1 MNLTA
6 QLPRWNLEPLFKG
19 LQSPDFQEAY
29 ARLEQQIADLE
40 ALFERHAIGPRPMRE
55 DDREAFAAIIEQL
68 NAISLS
74 QSRINTY
81 LYALV
86 STDSANEEAQA
97 QYSLFRKLSV
107 RLQKL
112 RPRLT
117 PWLARLDPEA
127 VRAGEYRILLDEA
140 RIQAEHLMSEAEEVL
155 AAELSLSGGSTFARL
170 HSDVSS
176 QITARVRGEELP
188 ISSLRLLAF
197 NPDEGT
203 RKAAYEAEL
212 EAWKAHQIPLA
223 AALNG
228 WKGQQSTLNRKRGWS
243 DDLEPTLFAN
253 RITRKALGAMQ
264 EVMETSFPSWRRY
277 FRAKARALGKASLD
291 WWDLFAPVGKGHSRW
306 SWEAGRDFIIE
317 HLASFSLADA
327 EVARRMYALERID
340 AEPRKGKQVGAYC
353 AHFGGGESLIFTNY
367 EESFGGVST
376 MAHELGHAYH
386 NYCLRSK
393 PPLLARGP
401 MTLAETASIMNETIV
416 TEAALRK
423 ASEAEQIT
431 LLEGNLQ
438 DAAQVIVD
446 IHSRF
451 LFERAVFERRRER
464 ELSASEFCALIQE
477 AQQATY
483 GDGLA
488 SYHPYMWAVKGHYY
502 GIDFYNYPYAFGLL
516 FGLALYNKHLEL
528 GPGFLSQY
536 EDLLASVG
544 VYPARELA
552 ARFGFDLEDPAFW
565 QAGMNVLMERIER
578 FEQLV
583 ADGR

>member
-1 MNLTA
+1 MSVTA

-19 LQSPDFQEAY
+19 LQSPDFLEAY
-29 ARLEQQIADLE
+29 ARLEQQITELE
-40 ALFERHAIGPRPMRE
+40 ALFERHEVRARPMRE
-55 DDREAFAAIIEQL
+55 GDAAAFAAVIEQL

-74 QSRINTY
+74 QNRINTY

-86 STDSANEEAQA
+86 STNSGDEEAQA
-97 QYSLFRKLSV
+97 RYSLFRNLSL

-112 RPRLT
+112 RSPLT
-117 PWLARLDPEA
+117 TWLASLDPEA
-127 VRAGEYRILLDEA
+127 VNAGEYRILLEEA
-140 RIQAEHLMSEAEEVL
+140 RVQAEHLMSEAEEVL
-155 AAELSLSGGSTFARL
+155 AAELSLSGGGAFARL
-170 HSDVSS
+170 HSNVSS
-176 QITARVRGEELP
+176 QITVKVRGEELP
-188 ISSLRLLAF
+188 ISSVRLLAF
-197 NPDEGT
+197 DPDEAT

-228 WKGQQSTLNRKRGWS
+228 WKGQQSTLNRKRGWA
-243 DDLEPTLFAN
+243 DDLEPTLFTN

-264 EVMETSFPSWRRY
+264 EVMEASFPHWRRY
-277 FRAKARALGKASLD
+277 FRAKAKALGKAGLD
-291 WWDLFAPVGKGHSRW
+291 WWDLFAPVGQGHRRW

-317 HLASFSLADA
+317 HLASFSPADA
-327 EVARRMYALERID
+327 EVARRMYAEGRID

-353 AHFGGGESLIFTNY
+353 SHFGGGESLIFTNY
-367 EESFGGVST
+367 EESFSGVST

-386 NYCLRSK
+386 NYCMRSK

-401 MTLAETASIMNETIV
+401 MTLAETASIMNETII

-423 ASEAEQIT
+423 VSQAEQVT

-451 LFERAVFERRRER
+451 LFERSVFERRKER
-464 ELSASEFCALIQE
+464 ELSASEFCALMLE

-528 GPGFLSQY
+528 GPDFLPQY

-544 VYPARELA
+544 VYPAKELA
-552 ARFGFDLEDPAFW
+552 ARFGFDLEDPGFW
-565 QAGMNVLMERIER
+565 QGGMDVLVERIGR
-578 FEQLV
+578 FEWLV
-583 ADGR
+583 G

>member
-1 MNLTA
+1 MSVTA

-19 LQSPDFQEAY
+19 LQSPDFLDAY
-29 ARLEQQIADLE
+29 ARLEQQITELE
-40 ALFERHAIGPRPMRE
+40 ALFERHEVRARPMRE
-55 DDREAFAAIIEQL
+55 GDAAAFAAVIEQL

-74 QSRINTY
+74 QNRINTY

-86 STDSANEEAQA
+86 STNSGDEEAQA
-97 QYSLFRKLSV
+97 RYSLFRNLSL

-112 RPRLT
+112 RSPLT
-117 PWLARLDPEA
+117 TWLASLDPEA
-127 VRAGEYRILLDEA
+127 VNAGEYRILLEEA
-140 RIQAEHLMSEAEEVL
+140 RVQAEHLMSEAEEVL
-155 AAELSLSGGSTFARL
+155 AAELSLSGGGAFARL
-170 HSDVSS
+170 HSNVSS
-176 QITARVRGEELP
+176 QITVKVRGEELP
-188 ISSLRLLAF
+188 ISSVRLLAF
-197 NPDEGT
+197 DPDEAT

-212 EAWKAHQIPLA
+212 EAWKAHRIPLA

-228 WKGQQSTLNRKRGWS
+228 WKGQQSTLNRKRGWA
-243 DDLEPTLFAN
+243 DDLEPTLFTN

-264 EVMETSFPSWRRY
+264 EVMEASFPHWRRY
-277 FRAKARALGKASLD
+277 FRAKAKALGKAGLD
-291 WWDLFAPVGKGHSRW
+291 WWDLFAPVGHSHSRW

-317 HLASFSLADA
+317 HLASFSPADA
-327 EVARRMYALERID
+327 EVARRMYAEGRID

-353 AHFGGGESLIFTNY
+353 SHFGGGESLIFTNY

-386 NYCLRSK
+386 NYCMRSK

-401 MTLAETASIMNETIV
+401 MTLAETASIMNETII

-423 ASEAEQIT
+423 ASEAEQVT

-451 LFERAVFERRRER
+451 LFERSVFERRKER
-464 ELSASEFCALIQE
+464 ELSASEFCALMLE

-528 GPGFLSQY
+528 GPDFLPQY

-544 VYPARELA
+544 VYPAKELA

-565 QAGMNVLMERIER
+565 QGGMDVLMERIGR
-578 FEQLV
+578 FERLV
-583 ADGR
+583 G

>member
-1 MNLTA
+1 MSITA

-19 LQSPDFQEAY
+19 LQSPDFLEAY
-29 ARLEQQIADLE
+29 ARLEQQITELE
-40 ALFERHAIGPRPMRE
+40 ALFGRHEVRARPMRE
-55 DDREAFAAIIEQL
+55 GDAAAFAAVIEQL

-81 LYALV
+81 LYALI
-86 STDSANEEAQA
+86 STDSGDEEAQA
-97 QYSLFRKLSV
+97 RYSLFRNLSL

-112 RPRLT
+112 RSPLT
-117 PWLARLDPEA
+117 TWLASLDPEA
-127 VRAGEYRILLDEA
+127 VNAGEYRILVEEA
-140 RIQAEHLMSEAEEVL
+140 RVQAQHLMSEPEEVL
-155 AAELSLSGGSTFARL
+155 AAELSLSGGGAFARL
-170 HSDVSS
+170 HSNVSS
-176 QITARVRGEELP
+176 QITVKVRGEELP
-188 ISSLRLLAF
+188 ISSVRLLAF
-197 NPDEGT
+197 NPDEAT

-228 WKGQQSTLNRKRGWS
+228 WKGQQSTLNRKRGWA
-243 DDLEPTLFAN
+243 DDLEPTLFTN

-264 EVMETSFPSWRRY
+264 EVMEASFPHWRRY
-277 FRAKARALGKASLD
+277 FRAKAKALGKAGLD
-291 WWDLFAPVGKGHSRW
+291 WWDLFAPVGQGHSRW
-306 SWEAGRDFIIE
+306 GWEAGRDFIIE
-317 HLASFSLADA
+317 HLASFSPADA
-327 EVARRMYALERID
+327 EVARRMYAEGRID

-353 AHFGGGESLIFTNY
+353 SHFGGGESLIFTNY

-423 ASEAEQIT
+423 ASEAEQVT

-451 LFERAVFERRRER
+451 LFERSVFERRKER
-464 ELSASEFCALIQE
+464 ELSASEFCALMLE

-528 GPGFLSQY
+528 GPGFLPRY

-544 VYPARELA
+544 VYPAKELA

-565 QAGMNVLMERIER
+565 QGGMDVLVERIGR
-578 FEQLV
+578 FERLV
-583 ADGR
+583 G